1 VTEATTADAAS
12 SGPKSL
18 AARIVGVLVSPR
30 DTYAD
35 VALRPRWFGVL
46 AVIVLIGATGVF
58 ALMSTDVGKT
68 AAMDQQVRMMESF
81 GMKLTDA
88 QYARLEQGMSRAP
101 YTGAIGQAVTLPL
114 AAAIIAGILLGIF
127 TALLGGDAKF
137 KQVFAVVCHS
147 GVVIS
152 LAQIFGLPLA
162 YARESLS
169 SATNLAVFL
178 PFLDE
183 SSFAARFL
191 GTIDLFQ
198 IWWIVSLS
206 IGLGVLYR
214 KRTAPIATTIL
225 GVYAVIAIVIAAIRT
240 ALSGA

>member
-1 VTEATTADAAS
+1 VCS
-12 SGPKSL
+12 SDL
-18 AARIVGVLVSPR
+18 FNA
-30 DTYAD
+30 
-35 VALRPRWFGVL
+35 F
-46 AVIVLIGATGVF
+46 
-58 ALMSTDVGKT
+58 
-68 AAMDQQVRMMESF
+68 
-81 GMKLTDA
+81 
-88 QYARLEQGMSRAP
+88 
-101 YTGAIGQAVTLPL
+101 
-114 AAAIIAGILLGIF
+114 
-127 TALLGGDAKF
+127 LGGDAKF

-162 YARESLS
+162 YARGSLS

-191 GTIDLFQ
+191 GAIDLFY

-214 KRTAPIATTIL
+214 KRTASIATTML
-225 GVYAVIAIVIAAIRT
+225 VVYAVIALLIAAIRT

>member
-35 VALRPRWFGVL
+35 VALHPRWFGVL

-214 KRTAPIATTIL
+214 KRTAPIAMTIL

>member
-1 VTEATTADAAS
+1 VTETRTADAAS
-12 SGPKSL
+12 SAPKSL
-18 AARIVGVLVSPR
+18 AARIIGVIISPR
-30 DTYAD
+30 DTYAN
-35 VALRPRWFGVL
+35 VAAHPRWFGVL

-58 ALMSTDVGKT
+58 TLMSTDVGKT
-68 AAMDQQVRMMESF
+68 AAIDQQVRMMESF

-88 QYARLEQGMSRAP
+88 QYARLEQGMNRAP
-101 YTGAIGQAVTLPL
+101 YTGAIGQAITLPL

-127 TALLGGDAKF
+127 NALLGGDAKF

-214 KRTAPIATTIL
+214 KRTAPIATTML
-225 GVYAVIAIVIAAIRT
+225 VVYAVIALVIAAIRT

>member
-1 VTEATTADAAS
+1 MTETRTADAAS
-12 SGPKSL
+12 STPKSL
-18 AARIVGVLVSPR
+18 AARVVGVIISPR
-30 DTYAD
+30 DTYAN
-35 VALRPRWFGVL
+35 VAAHPRWFGVL

-68 AAMDQQVRMMESF
+68 AAIDQQVRMMESF

-88 QYARLEQGMSRAP
+88 QYARLEQGMNRAP
-101 YTGAIGQAVTLPL
+101 YTGAIGQAITLPL

-127 TALLGGDAKF
+127 NALLGGDAKF

-214 KRTAPIATTIL
+214 KRTAPIATTML
-225 GVYAVIAIVIAAIRT
+225 VVYAVIALVIAAIRT

>member
-1 VTEATTADAAS
+1 V
-12 SGPKSL
+12 
-18 AARIVGVLVSPR
+18 IISPR
-30 DTYAD
+30 DTYAN
-35 VALRPRWFGVL
+35 VAAHPRWFGVL

-68 AAMDQQVRMMESF
+68 AAIDQQVRMMESF

-88 QYARLEQGMSRAP
+88 QYARLEQGMNRAP
-101 YTGAIGQAVTLPL
+101 YTGAIGQAITLPL

-127 TALLGGDAKF
+127 NALLGGDAKF

-214 KRTAPIATTIL
+214 KRTAPIATTML
-225 GVYAVIAIVIAAIRT
+225 VVYAVIALVIAAIRT

>member
-35 VALRPRWFGVL
+35 VALHPRWFAVL

>member
-1 VTEATTADAAS
+1 MTETRTADAAS
-12 SGPKSL
+12 STPKSL
-18 AARIVGVLVSPR
+18 AARVVGVIISPR
-30 DTYAD
+30 DTYAN
-35 VALRPRWFGVL
+35 VAAHPRWFGVL

-58 ALMSTDVGKT
+58 ALMSTDVGK
-68 AAMDQQVRMMESF
+68 AAAIDQQVRMMESF

-88 QYARLEQGMSRAP
+88 QYARLEQGMNRAP
-101 YTGAIGQAVTLPL
+101 YTGAIGQAITLPL

-127 TALLGGDAKF
+127 NALLGGDAKF

-214 KRTAPIATTIL
+214 KRTGPIATTML
-225 GVYAVIAIVIAAIRT
+225 VVYAVIALVIAAIRT

>member
-1 VTEATTADAAS
+1 VTETTAADAAS
-12 SGPKSL
+12 PAPKSL
-18 AARIVGVLVSPR
+18 AARIIGVIVSPR
-30 DTYAD
+30 ETYAN
-35 VALRPRWFGVL
+35 VASHPRWFGVL

-58 ALMSTDVGKT
+58 ALMSTEVGKT
-68 AAMDQQVRMMESF
+68 AALDQQVRMMESF

-88 QYARLEQGMSRAP
+88 QYARLERGMNRAP
-101 YTGAIGQAVTLPL
+101 STGAIGQAITLPL
-114 AAAIIAGILLGIF
+114 AAAIIAGVLIGIF
-127 TALLGGDAKF
+127 NALLGGDAKF

-198 IWWIVSLS
+198 IWWVVSLS

-214 KRTAPIATTIL
+214 KRTAPIATTML
-225 GVYAVIAIVIAAIRT
+225 VVYAVIALIIAAIRT

>member
-1 VTEATTADAAS
+1 MTETRTADAAS
-12 SGPKSL
+12 STPKSL
-18 AARIVGVLVSPR
+18 AARVVGVIISPR
-30 DTYAD
+30 DTYAN
-35 VALRPRWFGVL
+35 VAAHPRWFGVL

-58 ALMSTDVGKT
+58 TLMSTDVGKT
-68 AAMDQQVRMMESF
+68 AAIDQQVRMMESF

-88 QYARLEQGMSRAP
+88 QYARLEQGMNRAP
-101 YTGAIGQAVTLPL
+101 YTGAIGQAITLPL

-127 TALLGGDAKF
+127 NALLGGDAKF

-214 KRTAPIATTIL
+214 KRTGPIATTML
-225 GVYAVIAIVIAAIRT
+225 VVYAVIALVIAAIRT

>member
-1 VTEATTADAAS
+1 VTETRTADAAS
-12 SGPKSL
+12 STPKSL
-18 AARIVGVLVSPR
+18 AARVVGVIISPR
-30 DTYAD
+30 DTYAN
-35 VALRPRWFGVL
+35 VAAHPRWFGVL

-58 ALMSTDVGKT
+58 TLMSTDVGK
-68 AAMDQQVRMMESF
+68 AAAIDQQVRMMESF

-88 QYARLEQGMSRAP
+88 QYARLEQGMNRAP
-101 YTGAIGQAVTLPL
+101 YTGAIGQAITLPL

-127 TALLGGDAKF
+127 NALLGGDAKF

-214 KRTAPIATTIL
+214 KRTAPIATTML
-225 GVYAVIAIVIAAIRT
+225 VVYAVIALVIAAIRT

>member
-1 VTEATTADAAS
+1 VTETRTADAAS
-12 SGPKSL
+12 STPKSL
-18 AARIVGVLVSPR
+18 AARVVGVIISPR
-30 DTYAD
+30 DTYAN
-35 VALRPRWFGVL
+35 VAAHPRWFGVL

-58 ALMSTDVGKT
+58 TLMSTDVGKT
-68 AAMDQQVRMMESF
+68 AAIDQQVRMMESF

-88 QYARLEQGMSRAP
+88 QYARLEQGMNRAP
-101 YTGAIGQAVTLPL
+101 YTGAIGQAITLPL

-127 TALLGGDAKF
+127 NALLGGDAKF

-214 KRTAPIATTIL
+214 KRTGPIATTML
-225 GVYAVIAIVIAAIRT
+225 VVYAVIALVIAAIRT

>member
-1 VTEATTADAAS
+1 MTETRTADAAS
-12 SGPKSL
+12 STPKSL
-18 AARIVGVLVSPR
+18 AARVVGVIISPR
-30 DTYAD
+30 DTYAN
-35 VALRPRWFGVL
+35 VAAHPRWFGVL

-68 AAMDQQVRMMESF
+68 AAIDQQVRMMESF

-88 QYARLEQGMSRAP
+88 QYARLEQGMNRAP
-101 YTGAIGQAVTLPL
+101 YTGAIGQAITLPL

-127 TALLGGDAKF
+127 NALLGGDAKF

-214 KRTAPIATTIL
+214 KRTGPIATTML
-225 GVYAVIAIVIAAIRT
+225 VVYAVIALVIAAIRT

>member
-1 VTEATTADAAS
+1 MTETRTADAAS
-12 SGPKSL
+12 STPKSL
-18 AARIVGVLVSPR
+18 AARVVGVIISPR
-30 DTYAD
+30 DTYAN
-35 VALRPRWFGVL
+35 VAAHPRWFGVL

-58 ALMSTDVGKT
+58 TLMSTDVGK
-68 AAMDQQVRMMESF
+68 AAAIDQQVRMMESF

-88 QYARLEQGMSRAP
+88 QYARLEQGMNRAP
-101 YTGAIGQAVTLPL
+101 YTGAIGQAITLPL

-127 TALLGGDAKF
+127 NALLGGDAKF

-214 KRTAPIATTIL
+214 KRTAPIATTML
-225 GVYAVIAIVIAAIRT
+225 VVYAVIALVIAAIRT

>member
-1 VTEATTADAAS
+1 VTETRTADAAS
-12 SGPKSL
+12 STPKSL
-18 AARIVGVLVSPR
+18 AARVVGVIISPR
-30 DTYAD
+30 DTYAN
-35 VALRPRWFGVL
+35 VAAHPRWFGVL

-58 ALMSTDVGKT
+58 TLMSTDVGKT
-68 AAMDQQVRMMESF
+68 AAIDQQVRMMESF

-88 QYARLEQGMSRAP
+88 QYARLEQGMNRAP
-101 YTGAIGQAVTLPL
+101 YTGAIGQAITLPL

-127 TALLGGDAKF
+127 NALLGGDAKF

-214 KRTAPIATTIL
+214 KRTAPIATTML
-225 GVYAVIAIVIAAIRT
+225 VVYAVIALVIAAIRT

>member
-1 VTEATTADAAS
+1 VTETRTADAAS
-12 SGPKSL
+12 STPKSL
-18 AARIVGVLVSPR
+18 AARVVGVIISPR
-30 DTYAD
+30 DTYAN
-35 VALRPRWFGVL
+35 VAAHPRWFGVL

-68 AAMDQQVRMMESF
+68 AAIDQQVRMMESF

-88 QYARLEQGMSRAP
+88 QYARLEQGMNRAP
-101 YTGAIGQAVTLPL
+101 YTGAIGQAITLPL

-127 TALLGGDAKF
+127 NALLGGDAKF

-214 KRTAPIATTIL
+214 KRTAPIAMTML
-225 GVYAVIAIVIAAIRT
+225 VVYAVIALVIAAIRT

>member
-1 VTEATTADAAS
+1 VTETRTADAAS
-12 SGPKSL
+12 STPKSL
-18 AARIVGVLVSPR
+18 AARVVGVIISPR
-30 DTYAD
+30 DTYAN
-35 VALRPRWFGVL
+35 VAAHPRWFGVL

-68 AAMDQQVRMMESF
+68 AAIDQQVRMMESF

-88 QYARLEQGMSRAP
+88 QYARLEQGMNRAP
-101 YTGAIGQAVTLPL
+101 YTGAIGQAITLPL

-127 TALLGGDAKF
+127 NALLGGDAKF

-214 KRTAPIATTIL
+214 KRTAPIATTML
-225 GVYAVIAIVIAAIRT
+225 VVYAVIALVIAAIRT

>member
-1 VTEATTADAAS
+1 VTEITTVDAAS
-12 SGPKSL
+12 AAPKSL
-18 AARIVGVLVSPR
+18 LSRIVGIIFSPR
-30 DTYAD
+30 DTYAN
-35 VALRPRWFGVL
+35 VASYPRCFGVL
-46 AVIVLIGATGVF
+46 AVIVLVGAAGVF
-58 ALMSTDVGKT
+58 AFMSTEVGRQ
-68 AAMDQQVRMMESF
+68 AWVDGAVRQQESF
-81 GMKLTDA
+81 GRTLTDA
-88 QYARLEQGMSRAP
+88 QYAGLERMSNYAS
-101 YTGAIGQAVTLPL
+101 YFGAGVQIVALPAV
-114 AAAIIAGILLGIF
+114 AAGLAGILLGIF
-127 TALLGGDAKF
+127 NALLGGDAKF

-162 YARESLS
+162 YARGSLS

-191 GTIDLFQ
+191 GAIDLFY

-214 KRTAPIATTIL
+214 KRTASIATTML
-225 GVYAVIAIVIAAIRT
+225 VVYAVIALLIAAIRT

>member
-18 AARIVGVLVSPR
+18 AARIAGVLVSPR

-35 VALRPRWFGVL
+35 VALHPRWFGVL

-214 KRTAPIATTIL
+214 KRTAPIAMTIL

>member
-1 VTEATTADAAS
+1 MTEATTADAAS

-35 VALRPRWFGVL
+35 VALHPRWFAVL

-214 KRTAPIATTIL
+214 KRTAPIAMTIL